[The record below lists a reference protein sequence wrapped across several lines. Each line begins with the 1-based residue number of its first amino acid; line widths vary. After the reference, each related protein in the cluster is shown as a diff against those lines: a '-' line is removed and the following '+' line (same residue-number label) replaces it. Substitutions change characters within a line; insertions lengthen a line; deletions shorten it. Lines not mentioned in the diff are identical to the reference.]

1 MVLNFV
7 WLGLF
12 LVAGIFGLFRFL
24 TGADPQVFPAMA
36 QATFDSSKTAF
47 EIAIGLVGTLTLWLG
62 LMKVGE
68 AGGAIR
74 VVSRLLSPLLSRM
87 FPGLPPDHPAAGAM
101 VLNFAANMLGLDNAA
116 TPAGLKAIKELE
128 TLNPHPGTATDHQIM
143 IMALH
148 AASLTLFPV
157 SIMAIRGAAGAKNP
171 ADIFLPVL
179 IASLCSALGAFL
191 SISLVQKIKLR
202 DPILL
207 AFLFGALAVVAGI
220 VTLASTL
227 PHTQVEALSSTGGGI
242 LLFAAILWFLI
253 LAALHKVNAWEAFTE
268 GAKDGFRTAIQIV
281 PFLVGILVA
290 VGVFRASGAMAYLVK
305 GLWALVS
312 WTGIPQEGVGAL
324 PTMILKPLSGG
335 GARGL
340 AVDCMKAYGVDS
352 FAGRLASVLQ
362 GSTDTTLYV
371 LALYAGAAGLR
382 NTRYALPCMLFADL
396 CGFAGAIAMALLF
409 FT

>member
-74 VVSRLLSPLLSRM
+74 VVSRLLSPLLTRM

-101 VLNFAANMLGLDNAA
+101 VLNFAANLLGLDNAA

-143 IMALH
+143 FMALH

-253 LAALHKVNAWEAFTE
+253 LAAIHKVNAWEAFTE

-371 LALYAGAAGLR
+371 LALYAGAAGLK

>member
-87 FPGLPPDHPAAGAM
+87 FPGLPTDHPAAGAM

-143 IMALH
+143 FMALH

-202 DPILL
+202 DPVLL

-227 PHTQVEALSSTGGGI
+227 PHAQVEALSSTGGGI

-253 LAALHKVNAWEAFTE
+253 LAAIHKVNAWEAFTE

-312 WTGIPQEGVGAL
+312 WTGIPQEGVGAI

>member
-7 WLGLF
+7 WRGLF

-143 IMALH
+143 FMALH

>member
-143 IMALH
+143 FMALH

-253 LAALHKVNAWEAFTE
+253 LAAIHKVNAWEAFTE

>member
-1 MVLNFV
+1 MILNFV

-36 QATFDSSKTAF
+36 QATFDSAKTAF

-87 FPGLPPDHPAAGAM
+87 FPGLPPDHPAAGSM
-101 VLNFAANMLGLDNAA
+101 VLNFAANLLGLDNAA

-143 IMALH
+143 FMALH

-157 SIMAIRGAAGAKNP
+157 SIMAIRASAGAKNP

-227 PHTQVEALSSTGGGI
+227 PHAQVEALSSTGGAI

-268 GAKDGFRTAIQIV
+268 GAKDGFCTAIQIV

-371 LALYAGAAGLR
+371 LALYAGAAGLK
-382 NTRYALPCMLFADL
+382 NTRYALPCMLFADV
-396 CGFAGAIAMALLF
+396 CGFVGAIAMALLF

>member
-87 FPGLPPDHPAAGAM
+87 FPGLPTDHPAAGAM

-143 IMALH
+143 FMALH

-227 PHTQVEALSSTGGGI
+227 PHAQVEALSSTGGGI

-253 LAALHKVNAWEAFTE
+253 LAAIHKVNAWEAFTE

-312 WTGIPQEGVGAL
+312 WTGIPQEGVGAI

>member
-143 IMALH
+143 FMALH

-227 PHTQVEALSSTGGGI
+227 PHTQVEAFSSTGGGI

-253 LAALHKVNAWEAFTE
+253 LAAIHKVNAWEAFTE